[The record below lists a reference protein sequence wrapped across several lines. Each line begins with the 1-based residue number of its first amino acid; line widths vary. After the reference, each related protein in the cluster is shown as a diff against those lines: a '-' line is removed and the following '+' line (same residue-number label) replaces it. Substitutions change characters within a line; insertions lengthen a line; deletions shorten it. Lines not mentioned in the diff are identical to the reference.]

1 MRCRTS
7 TKKHNMKLLKSVGR
21 SLFAATFLGMA
32 LTFTPVE
39 GWAKVATMQQK
50 DGTVKGTVVDE
61 FGEPMF
67 GAVAFAVGTT
77 NSSPVDF
84 DGNFEIHNVEKGAT
98 IRVTLIGYACDD
110 QVWNGGTL
118 KFVMKEEA
126 TALDEVVVTAMGI
139 MRKEKSLTY
148 ATQLVKADELLKAPD
163 ANIAN
168 SLEGKISGITITPS
182 AGGAGGA
189 SKIVLRGN
197 KSIMGDNAPL
207 IVVDGVP
214 ITNSI
219 RGQAGATAMTTGA
232 TTEGSDPLSM
242 INPDDI
248 ESMNVLKGANAAAL
262 YGSRA
267 ANGVVMITTKKG
279 KEGKMEVTFTSNT
292 SFDMPLLTHKLQN
305 SYGGYRA
312 AGNEFVA
319 DSWGDKLSGEGKWVY
334 SYQANKQFF
343 NENNEDG
350 TPNMFN
356 AYLRNYAINDIADLY
371 RTGIN
376 TNNSISVSG
385 GTEKIQ
391 TYVSYSNSYSQG
403 MMPTNRYDRNTFAFR
418 QTYNLW
424 DRVTLNVSANYNQA
438 KTRNRVGGGT
448 IGNPIY
454 HLYNTPR
461 DVDMEYYKEN
471 YSAKGQWL
479 SSGDSNGNGGQP
491 YWVDVSGDGTV
502 IMKEYGNVLLT
513 GPMQQYAIQKP
524 AYNNPYWLLNQNGD
538 ESIEDRFS
546 ATFSGTLKII
556 EGLNLQ
562 GRVSIDHTK
571 YQNEGQT
578 YASTWYDVEM
588 YRYGR
593 YWLNNSRTNE
603 IYVDYML
610 SYNKEF
616 AKDWSV
622 SATAGYVGH
631 TLKGNSSSTY
641 ISNTTDYAVNS
652 DGYQFTIPTAINQFD
667 PSKGGNGVTS
677 KGKSSNWDQAALV
690 TAQIGWK
697 DAIYIDGSYRHDWY
711 RPFRQFSYLGTKESY
726 GYFGVGANVILS
738 DLIRMPEWFNY
749 AKYRLSYSE
758 VGNSIPNTLYNT
770 VSVNNIQGTATINN
784 RNSFVPIPEKTKSF
798 ETGLEMQFLDDCLN
812 LDITYYNSAMHNSYL
827 EITGTNGK
835 IQPVNSGVIRNQG
848 VELSAGYDWAITSDL
863 RWKTNVNFSYNH
875 NRIEETYKDK
885 FGNSKDM
892 ATEFGGGKY
901 RLLYKEG
908 GSYGDL
914 YITDFTRYKE
924 DVYKYTVVESGVE
937 NGIPYTKNVD
947 KYTTGDKLVDG
958 FYTDVEGNRYE
969 ATLENKAGDMY
980 IVNGK
985 PSYGGY
991 VTAASN
997 GKLRVYEA
1005 NKKFQKFIGNAN
1017 SPYQLSWANTFT
1029 YKNFTLYFLI
1039 NGRIGGKVV
1048 SLTEGYLDRWGASER
1063 TGEARLNAEANNI
1076 FVTDEFG
1083 NTRPGMY
1090 LNDGRDLVAVEDYYY
1105 DLGTRDASTYIYNA
1119 TNFRLRELSLGYTF
1133 RNLFGS
1139 YKDLSLSFVC
1149 RNLFFI
1155 YKDAPVD
1162 PDISLST
1169 GNGLGGIDVFNH
1181 PSGRTF
1187 GLNIKLNL

>member
-1 MRCRTS
+1 MLAKSEHSRP
-7 TKKHNMKLLKSVGR
+7 KQNNMKLLKKVGR
-21 SLFAATFLGMA
+21 SLLAVAILGIPLSLMP
-32 LTFTPVE
+32 TE
-39 GWAKVATMQQK
+39 SWASTSIMSSTQD
-50 DGTVKGTVVDE
+50 DGTVKGKVTDEKGEELIGAVVSVEGTNNAAYTEIDGSFVLKGVTKGASIKVE
-61 FGEPMF
+61 YIGYEPM
-67 GAVAFAVGTT
+67 
-77 NSSPVDF
+77 
-84 DGNFEIHNVEKGAT
+84 IK
-98 IRVTLIGYACDD
+98 
-110 QVWNGGTL
+110 VWNGGPLNFELSDGGTQL
-118 KFVMKEEA
+118 EA
-126 TALDEVVVTAMGI
+126 VVVTAMGI

-148 ATQLVKADELLKAPD
+148 ATQMIKADELFKAPD
-163 ANIAN
+163 ANLIN
-168 SLEGKISGITITPS
+168 SLEGKVSGITITPS

-189 SKIVLRGN
+189 SKITLRGN

-214 ITNSI
+214 MTNSI

-232 TTEGSDPLSM
+232 TAEGSDPLSL

-248 ESMNVLKGANAAAL
+248 ESMNILKGANAAAL

-279 KEGKMEVTFTSNT
+279 KEGRMEVTFTSNT
-292 SFDMPLLTHKLQN
+292 SFDTPLMTHKLQN

-312 AGNEFVA
+312 ASNEFVA
-319 DSWGDKLSGEGKWVY
+319 DSWGDRLSGKGNWVY
-334 SYQANKQFF
+334 NYQANKQFF
-343 NENNEDG
+343 NEYNEDG

-356 AYLRNYAINDIADLY
+356 AYLRNYAIDDLDDFY
-371 RTGIN
+371 SVGIN
-376 TNNSISVSG
+376 TNNSVSVSG

-391 TYVSYSNSYSQG
+391 TYASYSNTHSIGMIDVNSY
-403 MMPTNRYDRNTFAFR
+403 NRNTFAFR
-418 QTYNLW
+418 QTYKLW
-424 DRVTLNVSANYNQA
+424 DRLTLNVSANYNQA
-438 KTRNRVGGGT
+438 KTKNRIGGGT

-461 DVDMEYYKEN
+461 DVDMKYYKGN
-471 YSAKGQWL
+471 YSAEGQWL

-491 YWVDVSGDGTV
+491 YWMDVSGDGTV
-502 IMKEYGNVLLT
+502 IMKQYGNVLLK

-524 AYNNPYWLLNQNGD
+524 AYNNPYWLLNQNRD
-538 ESIEDRFS
+538 ESNEERFS
-546 ATFSGTLKII
+546 ASFGGTLKII

-631 TLKGNSSSTY
+631 TIKGSNSNTY
-641 ISNTTDYAVNS
+641 IASTTDYNVNG
-652 DGYQFTIPTAINQFD
+652 DGYAFTIPTSINQFD
-667 PSKGGNGVTS
+667 PSKGGNGVTT

-697 DAIYIDGSYRHDWY
+697 DAIFFDGSYRHDWY
-711 RPFRQFSYLGTKESY
+711 RPFRQFSKLGTDESY
-726 GYFGVGANVILS
+726 GYFGLGANAIIS
-738 DLIRMPEWFNY
+738 DLVKLPEWFSY
-749 AKYRLSYSE
+749 AKFRLSYSE

-784 RNSFVPIPEKTKSF
+784 RNSFIPIPEKTKSF
-798 ETGLEMQFLDDCLN
+798 ETGLEMQFFDDCLN

-848 VELSAGYDWAITSDL
+848 IEVSAGYDWAITRDL
-863 RWKTNVNFSYNH
+863 RWKTGVNFSYNH
-875 NRIEETYKDK
+875 NEIEKTYKDK

-924 DVYKYTVVESGVE
+924 DVYRYTVIEKGVE
-937 NGIPYTKNVD
+937 NGIPFERNVD
-947 KYTTGDKLVDG
+947 KYTTDPSVIGDDG
-958 FYTDVEGNRYE
+958 NA
-969 ATLENKAGDMY
+969 ATLANKAGDMY

-1017 SPYQLSWANTFT
+1017 SPYQLSWSNTFT
-1029 YKNFTLYFLI
+1029 WKDFTLYFLI

-1063 TGEARLNAEANNI
+1063 TGAARLHAEKNNI
-1076 FVTDEFG
+1076 YVTDEFG
-1083 NTRPGMY
+1083 NSHPGMY
-1090 LNDGRDLVAVEDYYY
+1090 LNDGRDLVSIEDYYY

-1133 RNLFGS
+1133 RDLFGEN
-1139 YKDLSLSFVC
+1139 KNLSLSFVC

-1181 PSGRTF
+1181 PSARSF